1 MSARS
6 VSARELIAELESRLD
21 ASVPC
26 ALAFDADG
34 TLWSGDVGDDVF
46 RFAVARGRLREDA
59 RAALEHEANSRGFS
73 TFSDVNETAGHL
85 FDQYVAGRYPEREMC
100 ELMTWCYAG
109 HTVTEMRELVL
120 EALHAAHHAE
130 RLHEELRPILDFAR
144 GRGVRTVVISAS
156 PRITVEQATKL
167 WGFQPS
173 DIAASTPELS
183 GDVIASR
190 MRGQVPY
197 AAGKVEAGRAL
208 LGAAKWIASFGDN
221 IFDLEMMHEAALGV
235 AIRPKPALE
244 ARLGEVPGVLRLS
257 FEPGSVPLT
266 AR

>member
-1 MSARS
+1 MSGRLVDAG
-6 VSARELIAELESRLD
+6 ELIAELERHLD
-21 ASVPC
+21 ASPC

-46 RFAVARGRLREDA
+46 RFAVAHGRLREAA
-59 RAALEHEANSRGFS
+59 RAALEHEAHTRGFS
-73 TFSDVNETAGHL
+73 AFPDVNETARHL

-109 HTVTEMRELVL
+109 HSVAEMRELAL
-120 EALHAAHHAE
+120 EALRATHHAE
-130 RLHEELRPILDFAR
+130 RLHEELRPILER
-144 GRGVRTVVISAS
+144 MRERGVRTVVISAS

-167 WGFQPS
+167 WGFQPQ
-173 DIAASTPELS
+173 DIAASTPELK

-190 MRGQVPY
+190 MHGEVPY
-197 AAGKVEAGRAL
+197 AAGKVRAGRAL
-208 LGAAKWIASFGDN
+208 LGSAKWIASFGDN

-257 FEPGSVPLT
+257 YEATSP
-266 AR
+266 R

>member
-1 MSARS
+1 MSGRL
-6 VSARELIAELESRLD
+6 VSTEELIAELDRHVE
-21 ASVPC
+21 AGPC

-46 RFAVARGRLREDA
+46 RFAVAHGRLREAA
-59 RAALEHEANSRGFS
+59 RAALDHEANTRGFPV
-73 TFSDVNETAGHL
+73 FSDQNETAGRL

-109 HTVTEMRELVL
+109 HTVQEMRELVR

-130 RLHEELRPILDFAR
+130 RLHEELRPVLAHAR

-156 PRITVEQATKL
+156 PRITVEQATAL
-167 WGFQPS
+167 WGFQPN
-173 DIAASTPELS
+173 DIAASTPELA
-183 GDVIASR
+183 GNVIASR
-190 MRGQVPY
+190 MHGEVPY
-197 AAGKVEAGRAL
+197 AAGKVKAGRAL
-208 LGAAKWIASFGDN
+208 LGSAKWVASFGDN

-244 ARLGEVPGVLRLS
+244 ARLGEVPGVLRLRYDAAS
-257 FEPGSVPLT
+257 